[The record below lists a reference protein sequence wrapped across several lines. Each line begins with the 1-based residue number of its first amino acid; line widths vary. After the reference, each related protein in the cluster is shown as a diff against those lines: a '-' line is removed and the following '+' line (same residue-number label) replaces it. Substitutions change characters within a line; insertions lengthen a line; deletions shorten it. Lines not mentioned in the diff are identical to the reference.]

1 MRRLF
6 GVLALTGAVVSTIA
20 CGGTSTSPTPGGTVT
35 VPQPFTQ
42 TISGSVGV
50 FGTTRHS
57 LSVPRSGSM
66 VVRLTWSDGAVDLD
80 LYLAPTSC
88 TSLYPFSACGILATS
103 DAATG
108 TSEQVSRSVN
118 ANESF
123 NLYVDNLD
131 TSRSQS
137 YTLSISVQ

>member
-1 MRRLF
+1 MRRPLEIF
-6 GVLALTGAVVSTIA
+6 VLTAAVLSTLG
-20 CGGTSTSPTPGGTVT
+20 CGGTSTSPTSAS
-35 VPQPFTQ
+35 PQPFTQ
-42 TISGSVGV
+42 TISGSVDV

-57 LSVPRSGSM
+57 LSVPRSGNL
-66 VVRLTWSDGAVDLD
+66 VVRLTWGDGSVDLD

-88 TSLYPFSACGILATS
+88 SSLYPFSACGILATS

-108 TSEQVSRSVN
+108 TSEQVSRPVN

-123 NLYVDNLD
+123 NLFVDSLD